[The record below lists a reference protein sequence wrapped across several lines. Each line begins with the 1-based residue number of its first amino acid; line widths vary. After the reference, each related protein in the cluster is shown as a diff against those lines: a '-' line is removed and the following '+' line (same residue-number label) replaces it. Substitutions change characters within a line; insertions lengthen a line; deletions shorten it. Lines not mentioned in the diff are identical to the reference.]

1 MSYRQNYL
9 DIRQKC
15 IESYDDSETQKYDGW
30 IKTLTKVDHVACL
43 QDIQSHVPL
52 LTGQKILDAGAGSGA
67 LCLALSQVADLQIT
81 ALEPCP
87 AMISLFKNR
96 SELADVKVV
105 EGFCDHPSDSQLFE
119 PSSFDVIASRQ
130 LTNTLFDPLAAFQNW
145 QRWLK
150 PEGKLV
156 VIDGLYDRDAWTGKW
171 SWAVDQLPLSAC
183 RSTATVPYLL
193 EQVGFNIE
201 YAGPAVET
209 NKLAST
215 RTERYLVVASRSD
228 A

>member
-1 MSYRQNYL
+1 M
-9 DIRQKC
+9 C
-15 IESYDDSETQKYDGW
+15 IESYDDSEAQKYDSW
-30 IKTLTKVDHVACL
+30 IKTLTDADHMACL
-43 QDIQSHVPL
+43 QDIQNHVAL
-52 LTGQKILDAGAGSGA
+52 LPGNKILDAGAGSGA
-67 LCLALSQVADLQIT
+67 LCLALSRVSDIQIT

-87 AMISLFKNR
+87 AMISLFRNR

-105 EGFCDHPSDSQLFE
+105 EGFCDHHSDVKH
-119 PSSFDVIASRQ
+119 FDSATFDFIASRQ

-145 QRWLK
+145 KHWLQ

-183 RSTATVPYLL
+183 RSRATVPYLL
-193 EQVGFNIE
+193 EQVGFMIE

-215 RTERYLVVASRSD
+215 RTERYLVVA
-228 A
+228 ANTKP